1 MALIQLRPSKAPNL
15 IIASPEYSQQQQE
28 LFKNQLRLYFNEIDN
43 AIGQLVQAMSG
54 TINNPTY
61 VTFPPTNVDAF
72 NRLVVAEPY
81 TLFDSQ
87 NRFASDNQFDTSTAT
102 GGSTTYLPN
111 ESTVQLS
118 VTTSN
123 GSEVVRQSYRTMP
136 YQPGKGLG
144 LLATFAMN
152 AGKTGLR
159 QRVGYFNT
167 QNGVFF
173 QQNDTTLAFV
183 LRSYTSG
190 APIDTTITQANW
202 NGDKLDGT
210 GSSGRTIDVTKTQIL
225 AIDFEWLGV
234 GDVRCGFFVD
244 GQFVVCHT
252 IHNDN
257 IQTAVYM
264 TTAILPVRYEIR
276 NTAATA
282 SSSSMKQICSTVYS
296 SGGYEQT
303 SVEHVATMTS
313 ATAGSYLTTTF
324 KPLVS
329 IRLASTAL
337 GAVVVP
343 YNVNF
348 LPTTTDNYQVALFKN
363 GTLTGA
369 SYSAVASDANVE
381 FDIAATAITGGTLV
395 YAEFLT
401 SRSGRSALSGA
412 NASFNFD
419 LQLGSSLTS
428 VSDIYTLA
436 VRTISGTGGGIGSL
450 SFFDLTQ

>member
-1 MALIQLRPSKAPNL
+1 
-15 IIASPEYSQQQQE
+15 
-28 LFKNQLRLYFNEIDN
+28 
-43 AIGQLVQAMSG
+43 MSG

-264 TTAILPVRYEIR
+264 TTAILPVRYEIS

-337 GAVVVP
+337 GAVVIP

-412 NASFNFD
+412 SASFNFD

>member
-1 MALIQLRPSKAPNL
+1 
-15 IIASPEYSQQQQE
+15 
-28 LFKNQLRLYFNEIDN
+28 
-43 AIGQLVQAMSG
+43 MSG
-54 TINNPTY
+54 TITDPTY

-72 NRLVVAEPY
+72 NRLVTASPY

-87 NRFASDNQFDTSTAT
+87 NRYAIDNQFDTSTAT
-102 GGSTTYLPN
+102 GGSTTFLPN
-111 ESTVQLS
+111 ESSVQLS
-118 VTTSN
+118 VTTAS
-123 GSEVVRQSYRTMP
+123 GSETVRQSYRVMP

-144 LLATFAMN
+144 LLATFVMN
-152 AGKTGLR
+152 VGKTGLR

-190 APIDTTITQANW
+190 APVDTVIIQADW

-210 GSSGRTIDVTKTQIL
+210 GPSGRVLDVTKTQIL

-234 GDVRCGFFVD
+234 GDVRCGFFID

-257 IQTAVYM
+257 IRTTVYM
-264 TTAILPVRYEIR
+264 TTAILPVRYEIT
-276 NTAATA
+276 NTAGTA
-282 SSSSMKQICSTVYS
+282 SNSSMKQICSTVYS

-313 ATAGSYLTTTF
+313 ATTGSYITTTF

-337 GAVVVP
+337 GAVVIP

-348 LPTTTDNYQVALFKN
+348 LPTTTDNYQVGLFKN

-419 LQLGSSLTS
+419 LQLGSSLAG

-436 VRTISGTGGGIGSL
+436 VRTITGTGGGIGSL